1 MATKPT
7 KKKTEPVEKPGR
19 KTQKLNVW
27 LASKFNWETRAHPLL
42 LWPVFLRR
50 AALHVIVAF
59 VAIAIADGI
68 GALGYHYL
76 GQMPW
81 IDAFL
86 NASMILSAMGP
97 VDHVTTTSAKIF
109 SSLYALFSG
118 IFLIAVM
125 GLVLAPWAH
134 RIMHKIHMDYDEPTS
149 ASGREEK

>member
-1 MATKPT
+1 MLG
-7 KKKTEPVEKPGR
+7 KKS
-19 KTQKLNVW
+19 
-27 LASKFNWETRAHPLL
+27 LASKFNWESRAHALL
-42 LWPVFLRR
+42 PWPKFLRR

-59 VAIAIADGI
+59 AAISIADGI
-68 GALGYHYL
+68 GVLGYHYL
-76 GQMPW
+76 GHLPW

-97 VDHVTTTSAKIF
+97 VDRVATTSAKIF

-118 IFLIAVM
+118 IFFIVVM

-149 ASGREEK
+149 ASGREEQ